1 MASPRESLPP
11 VCFFGKLSSSNASF
25 LLSASVQC
33 KGRCQAVR
41 EVVHF
46 QDYLSCSVACQK
58 CISSTLATF
67 LEVGSK
73 NASSE
78 HNGSTTASMTQCL
91 HTTKETQNSLLQE
104 QDLLEDCDQFLL
116 PERNAGW
123 FLSLSLFSPTR
134 RSITPISI
142 GLFLSPSLTLL

>member
-1 MASPRESLPP
+1 MHHLHLTFPQGNNRDTYGFPKGIITSS
-11 VCFFGKLSSSNASF
+11 VFFGKLSSSNASF

-116 PERNAGW
+116 PERNAG
-123 FLSLSLFSPTR
+123 
-134 RSITPISI
+134 
-142 GLFLSPSLTLL
+142 